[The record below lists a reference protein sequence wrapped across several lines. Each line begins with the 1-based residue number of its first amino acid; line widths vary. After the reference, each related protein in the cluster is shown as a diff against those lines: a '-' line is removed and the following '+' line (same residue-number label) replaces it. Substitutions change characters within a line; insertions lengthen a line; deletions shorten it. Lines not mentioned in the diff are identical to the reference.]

1 MLGAITGDIVG
12 SVYEHA
18 NIKTKDFPLFSEGCR
33 FTDDTVCTIA
43 IADCL
48 MNDGDF
54 AEYLGRYA
62 LRHPG
67 RGYRRQLPTE
77 RHPFLNISVGSLWTK
92 YSSCPDT
99 GGSWEPLK
107 VASWSKRSGP
117 WTVICA

>member
-1 MLGAITGDIVG
+1 MFGAITGDIVG

-67 RGYRRQLPTE
+67 LFGNGQ
-77 RHPFLNISVGSLWTK
+77 RH
-92 YSSCPDT
+92 
-99 GGSWEPLK
+99 
-107 VASWSKRSGP
+107 SGCENG
-117 WTVICA
+117 WIL